1 LYRFGG
7 QPHLLPGTW
16 FRFRETNVFGPRLA
30 LMEYDI
36 RQHEEEAYGATIT
49 GLFIVFML
57 VVAVLFLGL
66 PS

>member
-1 LYRFGG
+1 MAVNRICHPALGF
-7 QPHLLPGTW
+7 L
-16 FRFRETNVFGPRLA
+16 FRETNVFGPRLA
-30 LMEYDI
+30 FMEYDI
-36 RQHEEEAYGATIT
+36 RQHEEAYAATIT